1 MPAPDLPGRPGR
13 LRRGVAAAAPGMRRV
28 GDITHAPARRGSAH
42 PAVVVD
48 CIPGKGSSGARSPVA
63 CAPGSSPGP
72 WPWPYRARP
81 PIRGVRVLHSG
92 RGARCTSAGCTGF
105 MAGRGVLPSVGRTG
119 SCYQR
124 GLEEGTR
131 EPWGPL
137 GPGPCDPGDSPD
149 RVTMRSQASPLGDRP
164 PDPRPS
170 RHRMETTA
178 QGSSPRPTI
187 NHCLK
192 NPYHSSL
199 LLDCFW
205 SRINHLG
212 TGRPSS
218 SATRL
223 SEVTDNSSDQPYEI
237 RLNVDAVRDA
247 IEVDDSSIPLRGCGF
262 WGLAPCGLLVG
273 GRPSRGSS
281 AAVGASGGAL
291 VGRGVCS
298 GS

>member
-1 MPAPDLPGRPGR
+1 MVRPGGDSPTWRSSWIAPRGGVVGRAIAGRMRAGLVAGALAMAVPGPSTDPWCQGPSLGSGGSMHVGRMHGVHGRPRGSPVRRAGR
-13 LRRGVAAAAPGMRRV
+13 WLLWHCRRRV
-28 GDITHAPARRGSAH
+28 VH
-42 PAVVVD
+42 
-48 CIPGKGSSGARSPVA
+48 
-63 CAPGSSPGP
+63 
-72 WPWPYRARP
+72 
-81 PIRGVRVLHSG
+81 
-92 RGARCTSAGCTGF
+92 
-105 MAGRGVLPSVGRTG
+105 
-119 SCYQR
+119 R
-124 GLEEGTR
+124 GLGERTR

>member
-1 MPAPDLPGRPGR
+1 MVRPGGDSPTR
-13 LRRGVAAAAPGMRRV
+13 RSSWIASRGRGRRARDRRSHARRARRRGLGRGRAGPVRRSVVSGSFTRVGGLDARRPDARGSWPAAGFSRPSGGPVAA
-28 GDITHAPARRGSAH
+28 
-42 PAVVVD
+42 
-48 CIPGKGSSGARSPVA
+48 VA
-63 CAPGSSPGP
+63 
-72 WPWPYRARP
+72 
-81 PIRGVRVLHSG
+81 
-92 RGARCTSAGCTGF
+92 
-105 MAGRGVLPSVGRTG
+105 MPSIH
-119 SCYQR
+119 R
-124 GLEEGTR
+124 GLGEGTR

-137 GPGPCDPGDSPD
+137 GPGPCDPGRDSPD
-149 RVTMRSQASPLGDRP
+149 RVTVRSQTSPLGDRP
-164 PDPRPS
+164 PDPRPG

-178 QGSSPRPTI
+178 QDSSPRPPI

-192 NPYHSSL
+192 NLYHSSL